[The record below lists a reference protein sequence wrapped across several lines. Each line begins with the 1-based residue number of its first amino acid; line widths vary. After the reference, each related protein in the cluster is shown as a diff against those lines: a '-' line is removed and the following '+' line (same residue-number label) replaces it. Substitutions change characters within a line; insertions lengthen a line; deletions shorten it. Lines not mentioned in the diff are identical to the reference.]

1 MQRTKPF
8 SRGLG
13 FTSLCLLLLSA
24 LNTTFAAPI
33 PSNGDGANAL
43 VARGDDVYSVTY
55 TDANGQITTS
65 WYEKDS
71 VITQA
76 EYEEYLDW
84 NYKNKDKYVRLNF
97 RLWASL
103 Q

>member
-1 MQRTKPF
+1 MQRIRPF

-13 FTSLCLLLLSA
+13 LTSLCLLLLSA
-24 LNTTFAAPI
+24 LNTSFAAPI

-43 VARGDDVYSVTY
+43 AARGDDVYSVVH
-55 TDANGQITTS
+55 TDENGVTTTS
-65 WYEKDS
+65 WYERNS

-76 EYEEYLDW
+76 EYEEYLNW
-84 NYKNKDKYVRLNF
+84 NYKNKDKYVRLSF
-97 RLWASL
+97 R